1 MDEEDSKGRTWGQR
15 GPTPGNGTKRGESLA
30 GSATRNPEMLNDHL
44 ILRGPVFWSQ
54 WSTTSS
60 GPAVSANGLN
70 LAPRL
75 LPRRFQTTSRE
86 STRISANRPIS
97 ISVIEVPTPN
107 SLILSCIPC
116 IPCIPWFQGSGA
128 FLAGRG
134 SWFVVRGSWSVVPG
148 SWFPP
153 IPFVPIR
160 VHSRAQ
166 KRRPANCGT
175 PSIKSAC
182 SDSGPEL
189 EAHEAADL
197 HVLAGLGDLLGQ
209 HLLDRLLG

>member
-1 MDEEDSKGRTWGQR
+1 
-15 GPTPGNGTKRGESLA
+15 
-30 GSATRNPEMLNDHL
+30 MLNDHL

-54 WSTTSS
+54 GSTTSS

-107 SLILSCIPC
+107 SLILSCV
-116 IPCIPWFQGSGA
+116 PCIPWFQGSGA

-134 SWFVVRGSWSVVPG
+134 SWFVVSPD
-148 SWFPP
+148 
-153 IPFVPIR
+153 PIR
-160 VHSRAQ
+160 ADSRAFAGTKKAPRKLRDAFDKISVQ
-166 KRRPANCGT
+166 RLRPRAGSARSGG
-175 PSIKSAC
+175 PAC
-182 SDSGPEL
+182 SRRSWRSSRSASP
-189 EAHEAADL
+189 
-197 HVLAGLGDLLGQ
+197 
-209 HLLDRLLG
+209 